1 MKDLF
6 SSLNLV
12 RQMPNTLKV
21 FSLSFLIV
29 LTSFLIYQN
38 FGIGLADE
46 GFLWYGMIRT
56 ALGEVPIRDFYAY
69 DPGRYYWG
77 SLWFKLFDNDSPIVF
92 RASLALVEFGGLTFA
107 LLCLRRIT
115 RSWAILIFEGLLIS
129 SWMYVHYKAF
139 DITVSIAAVYFA
151 ILLLEKPSLQRHLIA
166 GIFVGFAAFIGINH
180 GLYTSASFLML
191 ILFIWFKFSREL
203 LFRRFLFWII
213 GIAIGY
219 SPMLLMY
226 AVIPDFFAAYLTRI
240 GFIFSQGTNLRLP
253 IPWPWFVNY
262 LALGADRS
270 LSAFSKTIYFLIFP
284 LFNLFITFYLLRS
297 SPAKLKQ
304 KHVLIASSCIGLTY
318 IHFAFDRA
326 DLNHLSFAIVPL
338 LISLISLPSGF
349 NFNSKAIQTTVK
361 VVLLAFLVLTT
372 PISADAFTP
381 WRQAK
386 IILAASS
393 GHSLDYTQE
402 VIKGNSLWFP
412 NQEANLIRAV
422 KQINDRSIGKQKGVF
437 IAPSW
442 PGLYAILGKKSPTED
457 TYLLFLEKPAK
468 QYKMIDRIKQSGIDW
483 AIIRPDDAIDGRD
496 ELRFRNA
503 YSLVWR
509 YLTENFEVVKNDRLP
524 AGTQLM
530 KRHPLTPPP

>member
-1 MKDLF
+1 MKELF
-6 SSLNLV
+6 SSLNSV

-21 FSLSFLIV
+21 ISLSFLIV

-77 SLWFKLFDNDSPIVF
+77 SLWFKLFDNDDPIVF

-115 RSWAILIFEGLLIS
+115 QSWAILLFEGLLIS

-139 DITVSIAAVYFA
+139 DIAVSIAAVYFA

-180 GLYTSASFLML
+180 GLYTSVSFSLL

-203 LFRRFLFWII
+203 LFKRFLFWTL

-226 AVIPDFFAAYLTRI
+226 AAVPDFFAAYLNRI
-240 GFIFSQGTNLRLP
+240 GFIFNHGTNLRLP
-253 IPWPWFVNY
+253 IPWPWSVNY
-262 LALGADRS
+262 MTLGSAQS
-270 LSAFSKTIYFLIFP
+270 SIAFSRTIYFLIFP
-284 LFNLFITFYLLRS
+284 LFNLLVPLHLIFASADKLRR
-297 SPAKLKQ
+297 Q
-304 KHVLIASSCIGLTY
+304 YVLIASSCIGLTY
-318 IHFAFDRA
+318 MHFAFDRA

-338 LISLISLPSGF
+338 LIGLISLPSSF
-349 NFNSKAIQTTVK
+349 NFNSQAIQTTFK

-381 WRQAK
+381 WQQAK
-386 IILAASS
+386 VIMQASS
-393 GHSLDYTQE
+393 GYDSGYTQAT
-402 VIKGNSLWFP
+402 IKGHSLWFP
-412 NQEANLIRAV
+412 KQDADLIKAV
-422 KQINDRSIGKQKGVF
+422 KQINDRSIGKKGVF

-442 PGLYAILGKKSPTED
+442 PGLYAILGKRSPTED
-457 TYLLFLEKPAK
+457 TYFLFLEKPEK
-468 QYKMIDRIKQSGIDW
+468 QKEIIDRIKQSGIDW
-483 AIIRPDDAIDGRD
+483 AIVRPDDALDGRD

-503 YSLVWR
+503 YSLVWQ
-509 YLTENFEVVKNDRLP
+509 YLTENFDVLEDDRLP

-530 KRHPLTPPP
+530 KRHPIS